1 MTPEEREAQCANCE
15 HPLSEHPP
23 DSPCCPKCSGWVPK
37 LEEIKAHVRL
47 HGSIPGR
54 YSHWLLSEL
63 DRVTAERE
71 EWARRRLQSIDDA
84 CMAGPGGCHADALE
98 SNVTRLTE
106 QRNAALAE
114 LREAKREADALEDVN
129 MNIAAQRDDALAQVE
144 KLRGALDRAELWL
157 MERHPDHQQE
167 GLEIIQAALK
177 ATEGAGERPR

>member
-1 MTPEEREAQCANCE
+1 MVLMLQRT
-15 HPLSEHPP
+15 
-23 DSPCCPKCSGWVPK
+23 
-37 LEEIKAHVRL
+37 
-47 HGSIPGR
+47 
-54 YSHWLLSEL
+54 WLLSEL

-71 EWARRRLQSIDDA
+71 EWRHKALAASEHPAVHA
-84 CMAGPGGCHADALE
+84 CIRERD
-98 SNVTRLTE
+98 V
-106 QRNAALAE
+106 ALAE